1 MRISSNLFFQTGLN
15 SINAQQSDLMH
26 LYQQI
31 GSGQRMVTPA
41 DDPLAAAQAINI
53 GQAQSLNKRFAENR
67 EVAKNSLGI
76 ESNTLDSVTT
86 LLQDIKTRLIE
97 AGNGTMSD
105 ADRATL
111 SDVLKSSKETL
122 LGLAN
127 AKDGNGQYLFS
138 GYAGSQ
144 PAFVID
150 ANGKVGY
157 NGDANQR
164 LIQADQT
171 RQIAGSDIGS
181 DVFMRATAGARD
193 YVTSADVANGGTGL
207 IGKPTI
213 VDPKGAFVGKTF
225 DVEFSQ
231 TAAVP
236 PVLQYTINIKD
247 AGGAAAA
254 APVGPIDYVPGSTTL
269 NMTGGVQV
277 EFSGAPV
284 AGDKFTVQPANT
296 RNYQITPDLSTGST
310 WGADTPVITDPAAPY
325 FGKPFYIDYNSGSD
339 TYDVTYYTDDS
350 FTSPIPGGPH
360 DSIASATGPVT
371 IPGAGITLDFSGT
384 AQNGDM
390 LEVLPGKTQA
400 VDLNIF
406 DTLDGVIKALDT
418 GTEGDA
424 VKTTALLNTLAGA
437 IQRVDL
443 NYNQVLTV
451 NSSLG
456 SRLNEIDAIGANG
469 TLRNLGYTS
478 QLSRLEDLDYY
489 TATAQLQLR
498 QSALEAAALAFK
510 QLQGTSLFNMG
521 SK

>member
-53 GQAQSLNKRFAENR
+53 GQAQALNKRFAENR

-76 ESNTLDSVTT
+76 EANTLDSVTT

-111 SDVLKSSKETL
+111 ADVLKSSKETL

-144 PAFVID
+144 PAFVTD
-150 ANGKVGY
+150 ANGKVTY

-171 RQIAGSDIGS
+171 RQIAGSDIGT
-181 DVFMRATAGARD
+181 DIFMRATAGARD
-193 YVTSADVANGGTGL
+193 YVTSADAGNTGTAL
-207 IGKPTI
+207 IGKPVVTDSQGI
-213 VDPKGAFVGKTF
+213 NVGKTF
-225 DVEFSQ
+225 EVEFSNS
-231 TAAVP
+231 AAVP
-236 PVLQYTINIKD
+236 PVLQYTITVKD
-247 AGGAAAA
+247 ISGGTTVGT
-254 APVGPIDYVPGSTTL
+254 PVTADYVTGTTSL
-269 NMTGGVQV
+269 NLGGGVQID
-277 EFSGAPV
+277 FSGAPAV
-284 AGDKFTVQPANT
+284 GDKFSIQPANAGYVT
-296 RNYQITPDLSTGST
+296 TVQKADPLGTLSAGNTT
-310 WGADTPVITDPAAPY
+310 VTDKTASY
-325 FGKPFYIDYNSGSD
+325 FGKPFTIDYSGGTVGDPFTVTFYSDNSL
-339 TYDVTYYTDDS
+339 
-350 FTSPIPGGPH
+350 
-360 DSIASATGPVT
+360 ATPLGTTTGAFAVGT
-371 IPGAGITLDFSGT
+371 VAIPGAGVSLDIAG
-384 AQNGDM
+384 AAGAGDK
-390 LEVLPGKTQA
+390 VTVQPGQPTE
-400 VDLNIF
+400 LNIF
-406 DTLDGVIKALDT
+406 DTLDGVIKALT
-418 GTEGDA
+418 APTEGDA
-424 VKTTALLNTLAGA
+424 VKTTAMLNTLGGA
-437 IQRVDL
+437 IQRIDL

-451 NSSLG
+451 NSSPG
-456 SRLNEIDAIGANG
+456 SRLNEIDAIGGNG

>member
-53 GQAQSLNKRFAENR
+53 GQAQALNKRFAENR

-86 LLQDIKTRLIE
+86 LLQDVKTRLIE

-111 SDVLKSSKETL
+111 AGVLKSSKETL

-138 GYAGSQ
+138 GHAGSQ
-144 PAFVID
+144 PAFVTNAD
-150 ANGKVGY
+150 GKVTY

-171 RQIAGSDIGS
+171 RQIAGSDIGT
-181 DVFMRATAGARD
+181 DIFMRATAGARD
-193 YVTSADVANGGTGL
+193 YVTSANASPPNQGTGL
-207 IGKPTI
+207 IGKPT
-213 VDPKGAFVGKTF
+213 VTDPKGAFVGKSF
-225 DVEFSQ
+225 EIEF
-231 TAAVP
+231 ADNAG
-236 PVLQYTINIKD
+236 VLQYTINIMD
-247 AGGAAAA
+247 ASGVAAAD
-254 APVGPIDYVPGSTTL
+254 PIGPLDYVAGSTTL

-296 RNYQITPDLSTGST
+296 RGYEITANEGST
-310 WGADTPVITDPAAPY
+310 LVGSAPFITDTDPATAPY
-325 FGKPFYIDYNSGSD
+325 FGKPFVIKFDPAPAVTFN
-339 TYDVTYYTDDS
+339 VTYYTDD
-350 FTSPIPGGPH
+350 TLATPMGPAVAGT
-360 DSIASATGPVT
+360 IVAGKASLAE
-371 IPGAGITLDFSGT
+371 AGLELDISGT
-384 AQNGDM
+384 AAAGDT
-390 LEVLPGKTQA
+390 LTVLPGKAQSLE
-400 VDLNIF
+400 LNIF
-406 DTLDGVIKALDT
+406 DTLDGVIKALT
-418 GTEGDA
+418 APTEGDA
-424 VKTTALLNTLAGA
+424 VKTTAMLNTLGGA
-437 IQRVDL
+437 IQRIDL

-456 SRLNEIDAIGANG
+456 SRLNEIDAIGGNG